1 MNTKSLGEIL
11 IEVSARH
18 IHLSQPHLD
27 ELFGKGYKLTKLKD
41 LSQPK
46 LFAAQ
51 ETITIQHKNKTIPR
65 VRIIGPCRNQTQVEL
80 SLTDAFNLGI
90 KIPIRASGDLNNTPG
105 ATLIGPKGKIDLDK
119 GVIASYRHI
128 HVSNKQALKLGI
140 KNKDLIY
147 VQTQGPRAIIF
158 KKVLV
163 RVDPSFS
170 WAMHIDT
177 DEGNAAGIIKSAK
190 GTILK
195 EINE

>member
-1 MNTKSLGEIL
+1 MNTESLGEIL

-27 ELFGKGYKLTKLKD
+27 ELFGNGYKLIKLKG

-51 ETITIQHKNKTIPR
+51 ETITIKHKDKTISR
-65 VRIIGPCRNQTQVEL
+65 VRIVGPCREQTQVEL

-90 KIPIRASGDLNNTPG
+90 KIPVRASGDINNTPG
-105 ATLIGPKGKIDLDK
+105 VTLIGPKGKIDLEK
-119 GVIASYRHI
+119 GVIASWRHI

-140 KNKDLIY
+140 KNNDLVY
-147 VQTQGPRAIIF
+147 AQTQGPRAITF

-163 RVDPSFS
+163 RVDPDFS
-170 WAMHIDT
+170 WAMHIDI
-177 DEGNAAGIIKSAK
+177 DEGNAAGIIKNTK
-190 GTILK
+190 GIILK
-195 EINE
+195 ELNK